1 MKPNGEKYHELL
13 AVVTASGRLVWVSV
27 AREALCKLQRPS
39 CAVQNYC
46 GDTAAGDM

>member
-27 AREALCKLQRPS
+27 AREALCKLQRRS
-39 CAVQNYC
+39 GAVQNYF